1 MNCAGFPLIEGERYL
16 RRDGRITGPLVRLI
30 DASHPYTHKDP
41 VYDFSYT
48 KEGCLWINLEPD
60 SLDLVAMVDSGVSGG
75 VIKGMANWTC
85 GLEHHEPAALHYNID
100 EKSGQATPVALKHDS
115 DKIPYDLIPLDLL
128 DGTARVFG
136 HGLKKYGR
144 NNYRLG
150 FEPTRPLGAVLRHL
164 TEVQKAIETGDNI
177 HMIDSETGE
186 AHLHHAVCS
195 LLILID
201 SLRKKGEKV

>member
-1 MNCAGFPLIEGERYL
+1 M
-16 RRDGRITGPLVRLI
+16 RRDGLITAPLTYSTDKTTYAFYFDWIHANSYREDGRLE
-30 DASHPYTHKDP
+30 
-41 VYDFSYT
+41 
-48 KEGCLWINLEPD
+48 KEGESPE
-60 SLDLVAMVDSGVSGG
+60 DLVALLDSSTPRWL
-75 VIKGMANWTC
+75 IDGMNQ
-85 GLEHHEPAALHYNID
+85 PQSYDID
-100 EKSGQATPVALKHDS
+100 EKSGQVTAVALKHDS
-115 DKIPYDLIPLDLL
+115 GKIPYDLIPLDLL

-150 FEPTRPLGAVLRHL
+150 FEPTRPLGAILRHL
-164 TEVQKAIETGDNI
+164 AEVQKAIETGDNT